1 MTIPFPTKRLHRLMN
16 FIMFTSSYYQKI
28 FNSIVVSNFINVVN
42 MLAIFKIPAKMF
54 FHNQPMFKFPV
65 TVKPYLNVTSLMNS
79 LVSFWSMTN
88 STLPNRG
95 TSAFR
100 MWNSPTR
107 TMSGAIFS
115 LTRNRL
121 KLFMTIF
128 TLNVGKFFH
137 NSIINPGVNYGN

>member
-1 MTIPFPTKRLHRLMN
+1 
-16 FIMFTSSYYQKI
+16 
-28 FNSIVVSNFINVVN
+28 
-42 MLAIFKIPAKMF
+42 
-54 FHNQPMFKFPV
+54 MFKFPV

-88 STLPNRG
+88 STFQTGELAPLGCG
-95 TSAFR
+95 TP
-100 MWNSPTR
+100 PTR